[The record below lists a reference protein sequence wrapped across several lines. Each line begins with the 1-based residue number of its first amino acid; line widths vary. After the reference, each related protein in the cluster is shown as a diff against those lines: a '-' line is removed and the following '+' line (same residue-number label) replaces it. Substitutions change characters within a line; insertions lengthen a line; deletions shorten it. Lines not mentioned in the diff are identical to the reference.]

1 MRPLA
6 AAYRLRAAGLALAG
20 LGLSGC
26 ALAPPGS
33 QEPGPTPVERLNKRV
48 SALEGQ
54 LDELRQAQRK
64 QAERSAELRKTLESL
79 TVESGDL
86 QEAVR
91 KVRGETEVLGHRL
104 EKVDQRQRQLY
115 GDLDSRLR
123 ALESGAGN
131 GGAGPAS
138 EPVPEFDS
146 AQAAY
151 DAAYTK
157 VEDNQYRAAVR
168 YFQAFLERHSG
179 SDLVPN
185 AYYWLGEA
193 HYVRREFEDALVA
206 FNKVLEQY
214 PDSNKAAAA
223 LLKVGFS
230 FYELEDMEGARQALE
245 RVVERFPDSSEA
257 RLAKRRLD
265 KIPSD
270 DS

>member
-1 MRPLA
+1 M
-6 AAYRLRAAGLALAG
+6 AAYRLRAAGWVLAG
-20 LGLSGC
+20 FALTGC

-33 QEPGPTPVERLNKRV
+33 QDPGPTPVERLSNRV
-48 SALEGQ
+48 SALEEQ
-54 LDELRQAQRK
+54 LVQLRQAQQK

-79 TVESGDL
+79 TVENGDL

-104 EKVDQRQRQLY
+104 EKLDKRQRQLY

-131 GGAGPAS
+131 GSGGAGPAA

-151 DAAYTK
+151 DAAYAK
-157 VEDNQYRAAVR
+157 IEENQYRAAVR
-168 YFQAFLERHSG
+168 YFQAFLERHPN

-193 HYVRREFEDALVA
+193 HYVRREFQEALVA

-265 KIPSD
+265 KIPSG